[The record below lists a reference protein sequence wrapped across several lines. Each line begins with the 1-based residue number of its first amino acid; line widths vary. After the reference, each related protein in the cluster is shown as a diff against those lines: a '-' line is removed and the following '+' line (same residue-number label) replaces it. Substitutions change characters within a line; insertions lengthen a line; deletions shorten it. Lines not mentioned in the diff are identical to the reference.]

1 MPPTDLFEQWQFKN
15 QYRSNDMNKA
25 QKIEEQDFSTN
36 RLNGVDLDI
45 LMGTVSAI
53 QAEPELGVSKF
64 RASNTWLSANHNRST
79 VTGFYAAKQEIAHA
93 QTFTMDADE
102 PAILAGADQ
111 GANPVEHLLHALASC
126 LTTSIV
132 AHAAVR
138 GIKIEE
144 LESELE
150 GDIDLNGFLGLDTE
164 TPRGFTEIRVRFHV
178 RADPKDI
185 DRIKRLAMFSPVFN
199 TITQSAQVD
208 VDVVLK

>member
-1 MPPTDLFEQWQFKN
+1 
-15 QYRSNDMNKA
+15 MNKV
-25 QKIEEQDFSTN
+25 QKIEEQDFSTR
-36 RLNGVDLDI
+36 RLNGVDLDT
-45 LMGTVSAI
+45 LMGTVNAV
-53 QAEPELGVSKF
+53 QADPALGISKF

-102 PAILAGADQ
+102 PAILAGGDQ

-138 GIKIEE
+138 GIEIEE

-150 GDIDLNGFLGLDTE
+150 GDIDLNGFLGLDAE
-164 TPRGFTEIRVRFHV
+164 MPKGFTEIRARFRV
-178 RADPKDI
+178 KADPKDM
-185 DRIKRLAMFSPVFN
+185 DNIKRLATFSPVFN
-199 TITQSAQVD
+199 TITESARVD
-208 VDVVLK
+208 VDVVMK

>member
-1 MPPTDLFEQWQFKN
+1 
-15 QYRSNDMNKA
+15 MNKV
-25 QKIEEQDFSTN
+25 QKIEEQDFSTR
-36 RLNGVDLDI
+36 RLNGVDLDT
-45 LMGTVSAI
+45 LMGTVNAV
-53 QAEPELGVSKF
+53 QADPALGISKF

-102 PAILAGADQ
+102 PAILAGGDQ

-138 GIKIEE
+138 GIEIEE

-150 GDIDLNGFLGLDTE
+150 GDIDLNGFLGLDAE
-164 TPRGFTEIRVRFHV
+164 MPKGFTEIRARFRV
-178 RADPKDI
+178 KADPKDM
-185 DRIKRLAMFSPVFN
+185 DNIKRLAMFSPVFN
-199 TITQSAQVD
+199 TITESARVD
-208 VDVVLK
+208 VDVVMK